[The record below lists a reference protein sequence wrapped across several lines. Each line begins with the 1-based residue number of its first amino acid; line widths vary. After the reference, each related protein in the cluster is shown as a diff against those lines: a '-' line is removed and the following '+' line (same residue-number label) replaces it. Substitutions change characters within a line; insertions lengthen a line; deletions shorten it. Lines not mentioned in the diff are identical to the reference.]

1 MKREGYLVKYQSG
14 ENQSQIDDILVK
26 RQNIKLMRDVKV
38 IPNEECVT
46 QHKLLACDERI
57 VRSEDRC
64 KKYVPKRRFRKL
76 ERADICD
83 KFCDPFTG
91 ETNDTSVE
99 QVDDIWSRL
108 KQGLLCFREDLWV
121 DK

>member
-1 MKREGYLVKYQSG
+1 
-14 ENQSQIDDILVK
+14 
-26 RQNIKLMRDVKV
+26 MRDVKV

-83 KFCDPFTG
+83 KFCDPFTD